1 VYGRLV
7 PLITHPMRPQ
17 RHSLIAPPHKTALK
31 LSYFGRVFGFIWAAA
46 GKWSVAWAALLVV
59 QGLLPVALVYLTKP
73 LVDGLQGSIGGGTSL
88 ESIQPVLRTAVTIG
102 VVLLLTEII
111 KVALEWIGAAQ
122 SELVQDYLSDLL
134 HGKSTTVD
142 YAFYET
148 PDYHDRMFRARVDA
162 SNRPLALLE
171 SSGSLVQN
179 TVTVVAMG
187 AVLIPYGAWLPLALL
202 ISTAPAFYV
211 VVRASRRYHDWFT
224 STTTE
229 RRRTQYLATVLTD
242 AFYAG
247 EIRFFGLGGF
257 FRTGY
262 LELRRRLR
270 SERLRLLRD
279 QGLARVG
286 AEIVALL
293 VSAGTIA
300 WMVWRAFVGLATLG
314 DVALFYQA
322 FQRGQGLMRAL
333 LTNVG
338 QIYSN
343 GLFLANLFEFLDL
356 EPRIADPVEPVP
368 APARLTDG
376 IRFRDVTFRY
386 PGTDRI
392 ALKDFNL
399 TIPAG
404 RTVAIVGANGA
415 GKTTLIKLLCRFY
428 DPESGRVELD
438 GIDLRHI
445 SLDDVRRMI
454 TIMFQLPVRYQDTA
468 RLNIAMG
475 NLEAAKSTAQV
486 EAAARNADT
495 HELIRSL
502 PNGYDAM
509 LGKWFADGTELSAG
523 EWQRV
528 AMARAYLRK
537 SEIIILDEP
546 TSFMDSW
553 AEAEWFERFRGLAH
567 DRTAIIVTHR
577 LTIAMRADVIHV
589 MQHGEIVESGSHQE
603 LVAMNGL
610 YSKSWRTQVESAST
624 EVEMQV
630 SA

>member
-1 VYGRLV
+1 M
-7 PLITHPMRPQ
+7 I
-17 RHSLIAPPHKTALK
+17 IANPTRAAFRFSHLA
-31 LSYFGRVFGFIWAAA
+31 RVFGFIWAAA
-46 GKWSVAWAALLVV
+46 GKWTVAWAILLVL
-59 QGLLPVALVYLTKP
+59 QGLLPAALVYMTKP
-73 LVDGLQGSIGGGTSL
+73 LVDGLQGAIGGGASL
-88 ESIQPVLRTAVTIG
+88 ENVQPVVRLALAIG
-102 VVLLLTEII
+102 GILLLSELI
-111 KVALEWIGAAQ
+111 KVALEWIGVAQ

-142 YAFYET
+142 FAFYET
-148 PDYHDRMFRARVDA
+148 PDYYDRMFRARVDA

-179 TVTVVAMG
+179 TITVVAMA

-202 ISTAPAFYV
+202 VSTAPAFYV
-211 VVRASRRYHDWFT
+211 VLRANRRYHSWWTD
-224 STTTE
+224 TTTE
-229 RRRTQYLATVLTD
+229 RRRTQYLGTVLTD

-247 EIRFFGLGGF
+247 EIRFFGLGNF

-279 QGLARVG
+279 QAVARVS
-286 AEIVALL
+286 AEVVALL
-293 VSAGTIA
+293 VSAATIA

-314 DVALFYQA
+314 DIALFYQA

-333 LTNVG
+333 LTNAG

-343 GLFLANLFEFLDL
+343 GLFLSNLFEFLDL
-356 EPRIADPVEPVP
+356 EARIADPAQPLP
-368 APARLTDG
+368 APMPLIDG

-392 ALKDFNL
+392 ALKNFNL
-399 TIPAG
+399 AIPAG

-428 DPESGRVELD
+428 DPESGCIEVD
-438 GIDLRHI
+438 GIDLRSI
-445 SLDDVRRMI
+445 SLDDVRKMI

-468 RLNIAMG
+468 RQNIAMG
-475 NLEAAKSTAQV
+475 NLEVAKTTALI

-495 HELIRSL
+495 HELIKSL
-502 PNGYDAM
+502 PKGYDAM

-523 EWQRV
+523 EWQRI

-537 SEIIILDEP
+537 SEIFILDEP

-553 AEAEWFERFRGLAH
+553 AEAEWFERFKGLAQG
-567 DRTAIIVTHR
+567 RTAIIVTHR

-589 MQHGEIVESGSHQE
+589 MQHGQIVESGSHQE
-603 LVAMNGL
+603 LVARDGL
-610 YSKSWRTQVESAST
+610 YSKSWRNQVESAAP
-624 EVEMQV
+624 EAEMQETM
-630 SA
+630 

>member
-1 VYGRLV
+1 
-7 PLITHPMRPQ
+7 MRPQ
-17 RHSLIAPPHKTALK
+17 RHSLTPIPQKTALK
-31 LSYFGRVFGFIWAAA
+31 LSYLTRVFGFIWEAA
-46 GKWSVAWAALLVV
+46 GQWMVVWAILLVI
-59 QGLLPVALVYLTKP
+59 QGLLPVALVYMTKP
-73 LVDGLQGSIGGGTSL
+73 LVDGVQAAMGRGTSF
-88 ESIQPVLRTAVTIG
+88 ETVQPVLIIALGIG
-102 VVLLLTEII
+102 AILLLTELI

-142 YAFYET
+142 FAFYET
-148 PDYHDRMFRARVDA
+148 PDYYDRMFRARVDA
-162 SNRPLALLE
+162 GTRPLALLE

-179 TVTVVAMG
+179 TITVVAMA

-202 ISTAPAFYV
+202 VSTAPAFYV
-211 VVRASRRYHDWFT
+211 VLRTSRRYHNWWT
-224 STTTE
+224 NTTTE
-229 RRRTQYLATVLTD
+229 RRRTQYLGTVLTD
-242 AFYAG
+242 GFYAA

-286 AEIVALL
+286 AEVVALL
-293 VSAGTIA
+293 VSAATIA
-300 WMVWRAFVGLATLG
+300 WMVWRAFIGLATLG
-314 DVALFYQA
+314 DIALFYQA

-343 GLFLANLFEFLDL
+343 GLFLSNLFEFLDL
-356 EPRIADPVEPVP
+356 EPRIADPPEPLP
-368 APARLTDG
+368 APSPLVHG

-386 PGTDRI
+386 PGTDRV
-392 ALKDFNL
+392 ALKNFNL

-428 DPESGRVELD
+428 DPESGRIEID
-438 GIDLRHI
+438 GIDLRDI
-445 SLDDVRRMI
+445 SLDDVRKMI

-468 RLNIAMG
+468 RQNIAMG
-475 NLEAAKSTAQV
+475 NLEVAKSTAQI

-502 PNGYDAM
+502 PKGYDAM

-553 AEAEWFERFRGLAH
+553 AEAEWFERFRGLAR
-567 DRTAIIVTHR
+567 DRTAVIITHR

-589 MQHGEIVESGSHQE
+589 MEHGRIVESGTHQE
-603 LVAMNGL
+603 LVANDGL
-610 YSKSWRTQVESAST
+610 YSKSWRNQVESASP
-624 EVEMQV
+624 EAEMQE
-630 SA
+630 AI

>member
-1 VYGRLV
+1 MPQQRYSLA
-7 PLITHPMRPQ
+7 RPQ
-17 RHSLIAPPHKTALK
+17 HKTAIK
-31 LSYFGRVFGFIWAAA
+31 LSYFARVFGFVWAAA
-46 GKWSVAWAALLVV
+46 GQWTIAWAVLLVV
-59 QGLLPVALVYLTKP
+59 QGLLPVGVVYLTKP
-73 LVDGLQGSIGGGTSL
+73 LVDGLHHAIGGGASL
-88 ESIQPVLRTAVTIG
+88 ESVQPILRIALAIG
-102 VVLLLTEII
+102 AILLLTELI
-111 KVALEWIGAAQ
+111 KVALEWIGATQ

-142 YAFYET
+142 FAFYET
-148 PDYHDRMFRARVDA
+148 PDYYDRMFRARVDA

-179 TVTVVAMG
+179 TVTVVAMA

-202 ISTAPAFYV
+202 VSTAPAFYV
-211 VVRASRRYHDWFT
+211 VVRTSRRYHDWWT
-224 STTTE
+224 NTTTD

-242 AFYAG
+242 GFYAG
-247 EIRFFGLGGF
+247 EIRFFGLGSF

-270 SERLRLLRD
+270 TERLRLLRE

-286 AEIVALL
+286 AEVVALL
-293 VSAGTIA
+293 VSAATIA
-300 WMVWRAFVGLATLG
+300 WMVWRAFIGLATLG
-314 DVALFYQA
+314 DIALFYQA

-338 QIYSN
+338 QIYNN

-356 EPRIADPVEPVP
+356 EPRIADPSEPLP
-368 APARLTDG
+368 APARLAQG

-428 DPESGRVELD
+428 DPESGRIEID
-438 GIDLRHI
+438 GIDLRRI

-468 RLNIAMG
+468 RQNIAMG
-475 NLEAAKSTAQV
+475 NLEAAKSTAQI

-502 PNGYDAM
+502 PKGYEAV

-553 AEAEWFERFRGLAH
+553 AEAEWFERFRGLSRN
-567 DRTAIIVTHR
+567 RTAIIVTHR

-589 MQHGEIVESGSHQE
+589 MQHGQIVESGSHQE
-603 LVAMNGL
+603 LVARDGL
-610 YSKSWRTQVESAST
+610 YSKSWRTQVESASP
-624 EVEMQV
+624 EAEMQATV
-630 SA
+630 

>member
-1 VYGRLV
+1 MPR
-7 PLITHPMRPQ
+7 Q
-17 RHSLIAPPHKTALK
+17 RHLVAPPPHKTALK
-31 LSYFGRVFGFIWAAA
+31 LSYLARVFGFIWAAA
-46 GKWSVAWAALLVV
+46 GRWSVAWAILLIV
-59 QGLLPVALVYLTKP
+59 QGLLPVALVYMTKP
-73 LVDGLQGSIGGGTSL
+73 LVDGLQAAMGSGASF
-88 ESIQPVLRTAVTIG
+88 ESVQPVLRIALGIG
-102 VVLLLTEII
+102 GILLLTELIR
-111 KVALEWIGAAQ
+111 VALEWIGAAQ

-142 YAFYET
+142 FAFYET
-148 PDYHDRMFRARVDA
+148 PDYYDRMFRARVDA

-179 TVTVVAMG
+179 TVTVVAMA

-211 VVRASRRYHDWFT
+211 VVRTSRRYHDWW
-224 STTTE
+224 SNTTTE
-229 RRRTQYLATVLTD
+229 RRRSQYLGTVLTD
-242 AFYAG
+242 GFYAA

-286 AEIVALL
+286 AEVVALL

-300 WMVWRAFVGLATLG
+300 WMVWRALVGLATLG
-314 DVALFYQA
+314 DIALFYQA

-338 QIYSN
+338 QIYNN

-356 EPRIADPVEPVP
+356 EPRIADPSEPLP
-368 APARLTDG
+368 APVRLAQG

-428 DPESGRVELD
+428 DPESGRIEID
-438 GIDLRHI
+438 GIDLRRI
-445 SLDDVRRMI
+445 SLDDLREMI

-468 RLNIAMG
+468 RQNIAMG
-475 NLEAAKSTAQV
+475 NLEAAKSTAQI

-502 PNGYDAM
+502 PKGYDAV

-553 AEAEWFERFRGLAH
+553 AEAEWFERFRGLARN
-567 DRTAIIVTHR
+567 RTSIIVTHR

-589 MQHGEIVESGSHQE
+589 MQHGQIVESGSHQE
-603 LVAMNGL
+603 LVARDGL
-610 YSKSWRTQVESAST
+610 YSKSWRTQVESASP
-624 EVEMQV
+624 EAEMQAIV
-630 SA
+630 